1 MKKQESLKLNAIYNT
16 IYQVLTII
24 TPFITTPYVSRVL
37 GPSGTGTYS
46 YTQSYA
52 NYFFLFAMLGVN
64 NYGNRRIAQY
74 RDNRKDLSDNFWQI
88 YYIQFFDT
96 LIILPLYVAFVYLF
110 TNPANRVISLV
121 QGLQVVSVFFD
132 INWLLFGLE
141 KFKISTIR
149 NIIVKIFTVVSIFI
163 FVRASGDVWKYAL
176 IIVLGTI
183 IGVLVI
189 WPTAMREVDFEWP
202 NFAKMRKHFKPNF
215 ILFLPLLASGIYQY
229 VDTIMLGMFTN
240 SANVGYYTYA
250 SNLIN
255 VPSTIVTGIC
265 TVIMPR
271 MSYLVKNSND
281 DTQNLI
287 LEKTMKFVFIFS
299 VAMACG
305 LISVADSFIPIYL
318 GPKFHPAIYLLQL
331 LSLMLPVF
339 VYANAF
345 RMVYLIPNEDDT
357 IYIVSIITGAVLDI
371 IGNYLL
377 IHVMNLGAVGAC
389 LATMFASTVAFLL
402 QVIYTWKELPY
413 LKWIKQYLPFVLSG
427 LIMMAVIYGI
437 KMFHLYIAIELI
449 VSVIVGAI
457 IFIATSIAI
466 LFMQKDTMMTGLIG
480 NIIRRKS

>member
-1 MKKQESLKLNAIYNT
+1 MRKQENLKVNAIYNT

-37 GPSGTGTYS
+37 GPSGTGTFS

-64 NYGNRRIAQY
+64 NYGNRRIAQT
-74 RDNRKDLSDNFWQI
+74 RDNQKDLSDNFWQI
-88 YYIQFFDT
+88 YYIQFFNT
-96 LIILPLYVAFVYLF
+96 IIICPLYVAFVYLF
-110 TNPANRVISLV
+110 TNPANRIIYLV
-121 QGLQVVSVFFD
+121 QGLQIVSVFFD

-149 NIIVKIFTVVSIFI
+149 NIIVKIFTVISIFI

-176 IIVLGTI
+176 IIVMGTI
-183 IGVLVI
+183 LGVLAI
-189 WPTAMREVDFEWP
+189 WPVAMREVSFERP
-202 NFAKMRKHFKPNF
+202 NFAEMRRHFKPNF

-240 SANVGYYTYA
+240 TANVGYYTYA

-271 MSYLVKNSND
+271 MSYLVKNNGED
-281 DTQNLI
+281 AQNMI
-287 LEKTMKFVFIFS
+287 LQTTMKFVFIFS
-299 VAMACG
+299 IASAFG
-305 LISVADSFIPIYL
+305 LISIADCFIPIYL
-318 GPKFHPAIYLLQL
+318 GPKFHDAIFLLQL
-331 LSLMLPVF
+331 LSCMLPVF

-345 RMVYLIPNEDDT
+345 RMIYLIPNEDDT
-357 IYIVSIITGAVLDI
+357 IYIISIIAGAVLDI

-377 IHVMNLGAVGAC
+377 IHVLNLGAVGAC

-413 LKWIKQYLPFVLSG
+413 VKWFKQYLPFVLSG
-427 LIMMAVIYGI
+427 LFMMVAIYGI
-437 KMFHLYIAIELI
+437 KMFNLNIVFELI

-457 IFIATSIAI
+457 VFIVISVLI
-466 LFMQKDTMMTGLIG
+466 LLIQKDALMTNLLKGIV
-480 NIIRRKS
+480 RRK